1 MMMKKRIG
9 ILSITVFTFIFLFT
23 VISCSDP
30 WSLFYLPD
38 YIDDSR
44 SSGFGDVTIIA
55 NGAPVTGNSL
65 TTNYAGSDVKYQWVK
80 INDSGTYNY
89 IPAAQ
94 GGENSVFYP
103 SEPGNYSVII
113 TINNVPSPHSS
124 PITIDGE
131 SITIA
136 PITNTV
142 TISGTGKSGE
152 PLTAGLSPAFGGDIK
167 YQWYLDGVL
176 IPAPRGTDPELT
188 PTSSGIY
195 TVSASVGGSIP
206 KKSEPRRVSDAGGLG
221 TGIKLTNI
229 DNETI
234 SPNLALNVLSSPAT
248 VSTTV
253 TAAIE
258 PATGGVT
265 YQWFRPGEDTPATG
279 ATGAGNSVSPLLSL
293 GIWTVRATG
302 SGGLVRE
309 RQFPVTRGRLRGTFR
324 IDGSGKVGEQLTAH
338 YIHSTNPE
346 QNGDPSFEW
355 LRNGAPL
362 SPAATGDTFIPTQAG
377 EYSVRVRVEPAF
389 DPRDSHTGPP
399 TPPVHVGQGQSVIV
413 DVSLVGGLRGNITFQ
428 QNIGFGNVTLPEDEP
443 VSRDTPVTATYN
455 LATGESGPFTYQWFK
470 PLSNV
475 LAGTSQ
481 THTLDEVGYWTVK
494 VTSPAPNLRT
504 YERRI
509 YVRANLED
517 TTIKITGSGQTA
529 TPNPAN
535 VPFAVTTTPLVASI
549 APLNPAAQFQ
559 WLRETSPGVYTPITA
574 VTDNPS
580 FTPTAAQTGNIIVQV
595 TIPGF
600 APLSSSPPITVL
612 NTQLDRGGLAG
623 TVVFAPAMPNN
634 AAYNEYNRTT
644 TVTFTPGIG
653 AVPPFTYEWFRPGE
667 NTPTAGSGADN
678 RTSPTLAQ
686 LGSAPGLGWWR
697 LVITDANGRVRE
709 RPFNVTLPNLA
720 GTISING
727 SGRTGE
733 QLIASYSGS
742 ELGDRTFEWYRNGAP
757 LVPPETAIVAPG
769 TTATIPGN
777 RVEAGDYTVR
787 VNIYGYN
794 TLTNSPVV
802 YVKPEGGLP
811 VTVTFD
817 PVSPGVNGPVQAILT
832 PNRNGSYQWQRE
844 TSPTPTG
851 SGTYTNATG
860 SGATSATYTPN
871 SIGWHKV
878 IFTEDVTG
886 RVIEETVKVLGRL
899 TGGTITITGTG
910 KPGEPLEADY
920 IHGDQDGDVTFTWER
935 EGPPG
940 TWTTVS
946 EDNPFTPTLEGNY
959 RVVVW
964 VEEYAPWWGGGSGIG
979 IDRRGGLA
987 GSLGVADGL
996 TGRTTEASW
1005 QTTVAG
1011 PFTIFWYRPD
1021 GTLAE
1026 SSVITN
1032 NSANGS
1038 PVLDIHGGPP
1048 EEEGWRV
1055 VVEGPNDRSRE
1066 AYFNV
1071 IRTNHDVQFMAP
1083 GAIEPGNFTQFL
1095 NVPYGTVLSRTSNP
1109 PTAPATDPTRRGYT
1123 FDQWCSDTGLMNVFT
1138 IGVNSIR
1145 PLSQV
1150 VQIHARWNFAPGSL
1164 TIGGPGDAGTLGSA
1178 GTVFRIVPM
1187 VSDGGFFIIG
1197 STQRYHYLEVSNNDR
1212 GVTHQ
1217 WDTSAAP
1224 VQITPETLTG
1234 IYAGSQ
1240 NTNRIIA
1247 ASSNNPAAASTRPNG
1262 GFSGREDWFLPS
1274 IEELRAL
1281 YNELSSAQR
1290 ATLNLTGTYWS
1301 SSEASATQAWTFNM
1315 DNGAE
1320 TPQSKGEVFK
1330 VRPIRAF

>member
-623 TVVFAPAMPNN
+623 TLVFDPPMSDNTN
-634 AAYNEYNRTT
+634 YRRYNGTT
-644 TVTFTPGIG
+644 TVTFTPTPNTG
-653 AVPPFTYEWFRPGE
+653 AVAPFTYEWFRPGE
-667 NTPTAGSGADN
+667 NTPTAGSGMDN
-678 RTSPTLAQ
+678 RTSPVLAPEP
-686 LGSAPGLGWWR
+686 AALGWWR

-709 RPFNVTLPNLA
+709 RPFNVTLPNLTA
-720 GTISING
+720 ANIAITG

-733 QLIASYSGS
+733 PLTASYTPNTGAGEPTSGY
-742 ELGDRTFEWYRNGAP
+742 EYQWFRTGDLNP
-757 LVPPETAIVAPG
+757 VG
-769 TTATIPGN
+769 TGPAFTPTI
-777 RVEAGDYTVR
+777 AGDYTVR
-787 VNIYGYN
+787 VSVYGYN
-794 TLTNSPVV
+794 TLPSSPAIP
-802 YVKPEGGLP
+802 VKATGGLP
-811 VTVTFD
+811 ETIVFSPTQ
-817 PVSPGVNGPVQAILT
+817 PGVHSPVQASLDPSIPPRT
-832 PNRNGSYQWQRE
+832 GSYQWQRE
-844 TSPTPTG
+844 NSPGTPTG
-851 SGTYTNATG
+851 SGTYADVTG
-860 SGATSATYTPN
+860 NGANTATYIPTE
-871 SIGWHKV
+871 IGWYKV
-878 IFTEDVTG
+878 IFTETG
-886 RVIEETVKVLGRL
+886 TNRVIEGIVRVLGRL
-899 TGGTITITGTG
+899 GGNITVSGTG
-910 KPGEPLEADY
+910 KTGGQLTANYDGNEGTPSYQWYLDGQPIPGAT
-920 IHGDQDGDVTFTWER
+920 G
-935 EGPPG
+935 
-940 TWTTVS
+940 S
-946 EDNPFTPTLEGNY
+946 NFTPNNPGDYTLEINIPGF
-959 RVVVW
+959 
-964 VEEYAPWWGGGSGIG
+964 APERWTGGSGGYG
-979 IDRRGGLA
+979 IRVSNLGGLS
-987 GSLGVADGL
+987 GSFNVTGNRL
-996 TGRTTEASW
+996 TGRTVTASWTSTDGSLGPFNFEWFRPMPDRSAAVNLTAGTGISVGETRVLIAAGWWTVVVTEAVTGRTYQYVFEVIPTFHEVLFNTMEGVPGAYFYPSVEYGS
-1005 QTTVAG
+1005 TVTAPEDPTKAG
-1011 PFTIFWYRPD
+1011 YNFGDAAGRWYKEMGLLNPWNFSTDTIVANTQIFAKWVFNPSAFT
-1021 GTLAE
+1021 
-1026 SSVITN
+1026 V
-1032 NSANGS
+1032 GS
-1038 PVLDIHGGPP
+1038 P
-1048 EEEGWRV
+1048 
-1055 VVEGPNDRSRE
+1055 N
-1066 AYFNV
+1066 
-1071 IRTNHDVQFMAP
+1071 
-1083 GAIEPGNFTQFL
+1083 
-1095 NVPYGTVLSRTSNP
+1095 
-1109 PTAPATDPTRRGYT
+1109 
-1123 FDQWCSDTGLMNVFT
+1123 
-1138 IGVNSIR
+1138 
-1145 PLSQV
+1145 
-1150 VQIHARWNFAPGSL
+1150 
-1164 TIGGPGDAGTLGSA
+1164 GPGGG
-1178 GTVFRIVPM
+1178 RIYYIN
-1187 VSDGGFFIIG
+1187 SGGFTYFANANDATG
-1197 STQRYHYLEVSNNDR
+1197 RTVHYLEVASANSGTMAWGSGNVANAASSER
-1212 GVTHQ
+1212 GTGMRNSLNIVNTIGA
-1217 WDTSAAP
+1217 TSAA
-1224 VQITPETLTG
+1224 QSARD
-1234 IYAGSQ
+1234 YYD
-1240 NTNRIIA
+1240 
-1247 ASSNNPAAASTRPNG
+1247 G
-1262 GFSGREDWFLPS
+1262 GDLEDWFLPS
-1274 IEELRAL
+1274 I
-1281 YNELSSAQR
+1281 NELQLLYASGQTSG
-1290 ATLNLTGTYWS
+1290 LSGWFWS
-1301 SSEASATQAWTFNM
+1301 STQVSAAQAMAFNFTTGQSEARDKTEQL
-1315 DNGAE
+1315 
-1320 TPQSKGEVFK
+1320 Q